1 MHSETNTFDEVLSEM
16 FWKFYSQHKIRMFK
30 ISTAMYTTSKGKK
43 LNQNKQKPNKLTSR
57 ALFMIYPFKILT
69 KIIFLDC

>member
-1 MHSETNTFDEVLSEM
+1 
-16 FWKFYSQHKIRMFK
+16 
-30 ISTAMYTTSKGKK
+30 MYTTKKEK